1 MSLTPGR
8 HKRKKVGTRV
18 RKSIILIKAEGSNK
32 TEGIYFQHFK
42 NGKRIIRYAKGN
54 STDLPGMQREL
65 QNDIAKNYPDFGTIE
80 GDEAFL
86 FADTDVPANLQAKE
100 RDLQQVQKAGQ
111 VARTG
116 TFTLVLSNPCFEVW
130 FLAHFGFS
138 GSPFASSKKAVEALR
153 KFIPEYTKSK
163 DVYCTLEPKQETA
176 IANAKKLA
184 KQHLKNGNDSL
195 ISKNPWTDVY
205 TVVEKLK

>member
-8 HKRKKVGTRV
+8 HERKRSGSRN
-18 RKSIILIKAEGSNK
+18 RNSIILIKAEGSNK
-32 TEGIYFQHFK
+32 TEETYFKHFR
-42 NGKRIIRYAKGN
+42 NSRRTIRIARGN
-54 STDLPGMQREL
+54 STDLPGMQQEL
-65 QNDIAKNYPDFGTIE
+65 QADIAKHYPDLGTIE
-80 GDEAFL
+80 GDAAYL
-86 FADTDVPANLQAKE
+86 FADTDVPANLPAKE

-111 VARTG
+111 FARSG
-116 TFTLVLSNPCFEVW
+116 AFTLVLSNPCFEVW